1 MQVRQLILTASAF
14 VIAGAGPAHAQDS
27 ASVAGD
33 SVLQSLVAEA
43 LARNPTVAQRQAA
56 VRAATLRI
64 RPAGSLPDPMLTV
77 GVMDLV
83 LPHFEFNQSDFT
95 EADVE
100 LSQEIPWP
108 GSLGARSGVMR
119 AAAAGAR
126 AEEGT
131 VRRELTT
138 AMAVAYYRLGYT
150 VTALETL
157 RRQRA
162 LLDAAV
168 QLSTTRYA
176 TGAAPQSDPLQAKLA
191 RDRLRSEE
199 FSLESERMAALAAVN
214 ALRGRA
220 PGDSVPVTSI
230 DPAALRTGAA
240 PQPPADSLVALALAT
255 HPRLAVR
262 RAAVDAATRTIQVER
277 LGARPD
283 FTLTLR
289 YGYRPRAFNFNF
301 PDFFSAFVG
310 LRLPIW
316 AWRKQNR
323 LADAARADS
332 TGSAAG
338 LRDAEL
344 QLSRE
349 VAEAAARVQASQQRL
364 ALLVDGVLPN
374 ARGTVESVLRSYQ
387 VGRAEFLTLLSVED
401 ARYRAELEAVAV
413 AADYQ
418 AQLVI
423 LRQLTA
429 CKKAPT
435 PDMQGM
441 AGMPGM
447 PVAAADTS
455 GVPLDRAEAARLGI
469 TFARAAERPV
479 RSSVRAVG
487 ILKYAEPSLVYVNAR
502 VGGWV
507 ERLYADYVGKRVE
520 QGDPLL
526 ALYSPDLVSAQEEY
540 LLARRLKDDTLAVS
554 ARRRLALWDIP
565 PDQIDSLETRGSVTR
580 TLLLRAARGGEVT
593 EKMVIEGQAVKAG
606 DNLFQIADAR
616 VLWVDVAIFEQDA
629 AAVRVGTPATITVD
643 ALPGR
648 TFRGSVAFIYP
659 QLDEKTRTLTARVTV
674 DNVDGALRPG
684 MYATAALATAGRRS
698 VSVPLEAVLPTGT
711 KDLVFV
717 NRGDG
722 RFVPRDV
729 RVGLRGDSLVEI
741 VEGLK
746 PGDEVV
752 ASATFLLDSESNLA
766 AAIQGLMLQM
776 GMGLNMG
783 GMQMPAKEGAR
794 RP

>member
-1 MQVRQLILTASAF
+1 MQFRQLILVASALLM
-14 VIAGAGPAHAQDS
+14 GGTGPALGQSSTAPFAADS
-27 ASVAGD
+27 G
-33 SVLQSLVAEA
+33 LQSLVAEA

-131 VRRELTT
+131 VRRDLTT
-138 AMAVAYYRLGYT
+138 TMALAYYRLGYA

-157 RRQRA
+157 RHQRE

-199 FSLESERMAALAAVN
+199 FALESERVAALAALN
-214 ALRGRA
+214 SLRNRA
-220 PGDSVPVTSI
+220 PGDSVPVSSI
-230 DPAALRTGAA
+230 DLAALRAA
-240 PQPPADSLVALALAT
+240 AATQPPADSLVALALPT
-255 HPRLAVR
+255 HPRLAAR

-289 YGYRPRAFNFNF
+289 YGYRPAFLGQFNL

-332 TGSAAG
+332 TGAAAG

-349 VAEAAARVQASQQRL
+349 VTEAAARVHASQQRL

-418 AQLVI
+418 AQLVM

-429 CKKAPT
+429 
-435 PDMQGM
+435 G
-441 AGMPGM
+441 
-447 PVAAADTS
+447 
-455 GVPLDRAEAARLGI
+455 
-469 TFARAAERPV
+469 
-479 RSSVRAVG
+479 
-487 ILKYAEPSLVYVNAR
+487 
-502 VGGWV
+502 
-507 ERLYADYVGKRVE
+507 
-520 QGDPLL
+520 
-526 ALYSPDLVSAQEEY
+526 
-540 LLARRLKDDTLAVS
+540 
-554 ARRRLALWDIP
+554 
-565 PDQIDSLETRGSVTR
+565 ET
-580 TLLLRAARGGEVT
+580 
-593 EKMVIEGQAVKAG
+593 Q
-606 DNLFQIADAR
+606 
-616 VLWVDVAIFEQDA
+616 
-629 AAVRVGTPATITVD
+629 P
-643 ALPGR
+643 
-648 TFRGSVAFIYP
+648 
-659 QLDEKTRTLTARVTV
+659 
-674 DNVDGALRPG
+674 
-684 MYATAALATAGRRS
+684 
-698 VSVPLEAVLPTGT
+698 
-711 KDLVFV
+711 
-717 NRGDG
+717 
-722 RFVPRDV
+722 
-729 RVGLRGDSLVEI
+729 
-741 VEGLK
+741 
-746 PGDEVV
+746 
-752 ASATFLLDSESNLA
+752 
-766 AAIQGLMLQM
+766 
-776 GMGLNMG
+776 
-783 GMQMPAKEGAR
+783 
-794 RP
+794 